1 MRTKVQILIQTGIS
15 FDVMYADDIAISYG
29 ELNPKDL
36 RDSIVDDLV
45 TLKCFFNKLSLDIN
59 FTKTSYLQFQGR
71 ARFEYFTEKSLNIK
85 VFNNKIERVE
95 TYKYLGLLIDESLTF
110 QKHIEQIKNKVTPMI
125 YAIRR
130 IRKVI
135 GIKTAYQLYF
145 AYIYSHLIFMNPL
158 WSVAATTTQ
167 NFLFVAQ
174 KKVLRFIQMK
184 SRLSPSLELF
194 SENILPLPL
203 SPQYI

>member
-1 MRTKVQILIQTGIS
+1 
-15 FDVMYADDIAISYG
+15 
-29 ELNPKDL
+29 
-36 RDSIVDDLV
+36 
-45 TLKCFFNKLSLDIN
+45 
-59 FTKTSYLQFQGR
+59 
-71 ARFEYFTEKSLNIK
+71 
-85 VFNNKIERVE
+85 
-95 TYKYLGLLIDESLTF
+95 
-110 QKHIEQIKNKVTPMI
+110 MI

-194 SENILPLPL
+194 SENILPLPVMNDYHL
-203 SPQYI
+203 LIIAFKIRNNLLKNNIELKYINEIHSHGTRRVGNFHVVKYETRYGLADFYRRGLIKFNEMPESIKKINSLNLFKKRLREYLFETFVSEIM